1 MSSDQARQSAY
12 KKHRLTPSVTKRDVE
27 LPEQM
32 IEDAANR
39 YRTKMA
45 RAEEVM
51 VEKDRRAVKEIEQ
64 KVDAFRAQL
73 ASLCNQSRIGL
84 IHSRFRKKRKRQ
96 R

>member
-39 YRTKMA
+39 YRTNM
-45 RAEEVM
+45 AEEVL

-73 ASLCNQSRIGL
+73 ASLCNQSRIRPAQ
-84 IHSRFRKKRKRQ
+84 SRFRKKRKRQ